1 MTKQEYFRNFLKTHA
16 AALTCIFLVTFYFAF
31 QVRSIEDLRR
41 SHPHFSDND
50 WKAFP
55 NNGKIAT
62 AFAVNIHPYY
72 IFSEDFHLYFLR
84 ARRIAR
90 FGFVNDILEPSRSSG
105 VDFRNPVQVLVCL
118 PMALWGHKLSV
129 YSFFISVYLSLA
141 YVITYAINYR
151 LFKNSA
157 FALLCSL
164 AVFVALG
171 YRGLRVSTY
180 LLSVPA
186 LIAGLSLLISKF
198 RIIGKKRLAISDLL
212 PVTIILGILGLWD
225 VWSFLFL
232 FFIFLVFGG
241 CFVFIQSRAAG
252 PEWFKSVISAVRM
265 FSIAMIPVAAAVFIN
280 KPAHQDLLN
289 RAGFFVSTVV
299 DLSHIEPVNVLK
311 GVLLCISAIFLFRG
325 IRGIFFA
332 VTAFLFLG
340 FVALVLFSIFFLR
353 MEPHALS
360 HFYFISHAVWMW
372 WLWVIVF
379 WPETPVLWDN
389 LKKKKMFL
397 AVEGGIL
404 NPILLQR
411 VLFTVCFLLFL
422 YIGIRFYHFSP
433 EKRYPEFAIP
443 HKYEELAEHLQANVK
458 VQKGKSLLTLSHE
471 LNLLLAY
478 HTDFDLLLPEGFP
491 LYSTRTNQQIFDRMA
506 AVSRFFGVSP
516 MVWAVFL
523 KQGIPNAQSVW
534 VISRE
539 LSESVNYLYYLFH
552 RYGIDQRFAPGRE
565 EQSLLLKHR
574 LCEEVL
580 NNPAV
585 LAEPPDFVVSEGMY
599 KVLGLR
605 PPIGYDLVFQS
616 EDVALYQKK
625 G

>member
-1 MTKQEYFRNFLKTHA
+1 MGRRIIPMGGLKTHA
-16 AALTCIFLVTFYFAF
+16 VAVLCILLVTGYFAL
-31 QVRSIEDLRR
+31 QVRSIENLRKT
-41 SHPHFSDND
+41 HPGFSEDVWNGM
-50 WKAFP
+50 P
-55 NNGKIAT
+55 NNGKTAT
-62 AFAVNIHPYY
+62 AFAVNISPYY

-105 VDFRNPVQVLVCL
+105 ADFRNPVQVLVCL
-118 PMALWGHKLSV
+118 PMALWGHKIPA
-129 YSFFISVYLSLA
+129 YSIFIWVYLSVA
-141 YVITYAINYR
+141 YVFLYFINYR
-151 LFKNSA
+151 MFKNSA

-186 LIAGLSLLISKF
+186 LIGGLSLLISKL
-198 RIIGKKRLAISDLL
+198 RIIGEKRLVIRDLL
-212 PVTIILGILGLWD
+212 PVTMILGVLGLWD

-232 FFIFLVFGG
+232 FFIFLIFGG

-311 GVLLCISAIFLFRG
+311 GVLLCISAILLFRG

-332 VTAFLFLG
+332 VTVFLFLG
-340 FVALVLFSIFFLR
+340 FVVLVLFSIFFLR

-379 WPETPVLWDN
+379 WPETLVFWDN
-389 LKKKKMFL
+389 LKKKKIFL
-397 AVEGGIL
+397 ALGGGIL
-404 NPILLQR
+404 NSNLLQR
-411 VLFTVCFLLFL
+411 ALFAACFLLFL

-443 HKYEELAEHLQANVK
+443 RKYEELVEHLQANVK

-491 LYSTRTNQQIFDRMA
+491 LYSSKTNQEIFDRMTA
-506 AVSRFFGVSP
+506 ISRFLRIPAEG
-516 MVWAVFL
+516 WAAFL
-523 KQGIPNAQSVW
+523 RQDVPATQFAW

-539 LSESVNYLYYLFH
+539 LSESTNYIYYLLH
-552 RYGIDQRFAPGRE
+552 RFGTGRHFSDTKE
-565 EQSLLLKHR
+565 DHAVFLENR
-574 LCEEVL
+574 LCDEVL
-580 NNPAV
+580 SGKSDLQA
-585 LAEPPDFVVSEGMY
+585 PPDFVVSEGMY